1 VSDDKP
7 QLRRTTIITDPVHQV
22 MDLGSE
28 PKDRQAFRDVVDTRV
43 FQRLRRISQLG
54 LASYVFPGAT
64 HSRFSHSLGVYYL
77 AYTVLRHLSEAS
89 SEETE
94 EINSLALEVKLC
106 GLLHDVGHGPFS
118 HSFEDV
124 LKSIRQITDPPLHED
139 WTAAIIQAENSEVHQ
154 ALQRNGLNANRMAS
168 VFSKNHGDEFPRY
181 LKQIIS
187 SQIDVDRMDY
197 LVRDS
202 HFAGVAVG
210 KFDIQYL
217 INSLAVIRHGDG
229 GPKTLG
235 VTPKG
240 VKAYEAFAVA
250 RQFMNRTVYYHRK
263 VKVLEYMMERFI
275 RETLMH
281 SDPLTHSPE
290 VGSLIPS
297 YFRAVANVIQD
308 SQHYD
313 KQEFLSSNLCHYI
326 ELTEDSV
333 WTLLGAVARSVAD
346 LGSAELARTLAHRL
360 LIRQVLPH
368 YVIEPGKMRLLSRR
382 LTDAGFV
389 SDEDFAIVKLK
400 TTTYKGGDEE
410 NVFVEDVDGE
420 IDEILAHS
428 EMITLLRDKPE
439 EETLLVVIREE
450 KRVEIE
456 ETAKNMQ
463 AISSGNRANRKRSKR
478 ASIRG
483 FG

>member
-1 VSDDKP
+1 
-7 QLRRTTIITDPVHQV
+7 

-28 PKDRQAFRDVVDTRV
+28 AADQRAFSDVVDTRI

-77 AYTVLRHLSEAS
+77 AYSVLKHLSETS
-89 SEETE
+89 SADNE
-94 EINSLALEVKLC
+94 EINSLALEVKMC

-118 HSFEDV
+118 HSFEEV
-124 LKSIRQITDPPLHED
+124 LKSIRQINDPPLHED
-139 WTAAIIQAENSEVHQ
+139 WSAAIIQAESSEVHQ
-154 ALQRNGLNANRMAS
+154 ALRRNHLNTDRMAS
-168 VFSKNHGDEFPRY
+168 VFTKGQGEEFPRY
-181 LKQIIS
+181 LKQIVS

-202 HFAGVAVG
+202 HFAGVAIG

-217 INSLAVIRHGDG
+217 INSLTVIRHGDG

-235 VTPKG
+235 ITPKG

-275 RETLMH
+275 REVLMN
-281 SDPLTHSPE
+281 SDPLTRSPE
-290 VGSLIPS
+290 VSGLIPS
-297 YFRAVANVIQD
+297 YFRAVTSLIQD
-308 SQHYD
+308 GQRYN
-313 KQEFLSSNLCHYI
+313 KQDFLINNLSDYI
-326 ELTEDSV
+326 QLTEDPV
-333 WTLLGAVARSVAD
+333 WTLLSAMARYSGD
-346 LGSAELARTLAHRL
+346 LGSAELARTLAQKLSVRH
-360 LIRQVLPH
+360 VLPH
-368 YVIEPGKMRLLSRR
+368 YVIEPGKMRLLTRR
-382 LTDAGFV
+382 LTDEGFIW
-389 SDEDFAIVKLK
+389 DEDFAIVKLK
-400 TTTYKGGDEE
+400 TTTYKAGDEE

-428 EMITLLRDKPE
+428 EMITVLRDKPE
-439 EETLLVVIREE
+439 EEALLVIIREE
-450 KRVEIE
+450 KRAYIE

-463 AISSGNRANRKRSKR
+463 AVSLGNRPNRKRSKR
-478 ASIRG
+478 ISVKNG
-483 FG
+483 F